1 MPWGEQVASDLLEVA
16 LLSLFVSG
24 IATII
29 AAAVSIPLGSFI
41 GLREFRG
48 KSAIKALTHTL
59 YGFPP
64 VIAGLIVFMALSR
77 SGPLGTI
84 NVLFTPTAMILA
96 QILLVAPIIT
106 GLTISAVSEEDPCK
120 RDTAKVLGATEW
132 QVART
137 VLREARGG
145 VISAVMIGFGR
156 AIAEVGAVIIVGG
169 NIKWHTRVLTTAI
182 VLETRQGNFDYAIVL
197 GLFLMVIT
205 MSIFFF
211 FQRYQ
216 GREPS

>member
-1 MPWGEQVASDLLEVA
+1 MANDLLDVA

-29 AAAVSIPLGSFI
+29 AAAIAIPLGSII

-48 KSAIKALTHTL
+48 KGAIKTLTYTL

-64 VIAGLIVFMALSR
+64 VIAGLVVFMMLSNT
-77 SGPLGTI
+77 GPLGSLEI
-84 NVLFTPTAMILA
+84 LFTPAAMILA

-120 RDTAKVLGATEW
+120 RDTARALGATEW
-132 QVART
+132 QVAKT

-169 NIKWHTRVLTTAI
+169 NIKWHTRVLTTSI
-182 VLETRQGNFDYAIVL
+182 VLETRRGNFDYAIIL
-197 GLFLMVIT
+197 GFILMAITMVI
-205 MSIFFF
+205 FYF

-216 GREPS
+216 ERDRS